1 MSASSSPDASVPRRR
16 LGRAERRD
24 SLLAAASRAFAVG
37 GFAATSMADISAA
50 AGVSHLIV
58 YRHFASKHDLY
69 VGVLQHTTDEL
80 TRVLGEPRSVGS
92 YGPTP
97 EAILAVAR
105 GDEAGFRV
113 LWRHATREPEFTPW
127 VDMADAAINVA
138 TRRAL
143 APVVASEQRDWA
155 VRATSAYVVDAVLHW
170 IEFGDPGLDDR
181 FAGAT
186 DAALRAGVR
195 SWARSS
201 GAPSAPT
208 RRLSERPM
216 PGRTT

>member
-1 MSASSSPDASVPRRR
+1 
-16 LGRAERRD
+16 
-24 SLLAAASRAFAVG
+24 
-37 GFAATSMADISAA
+37 MADISAA

-69 VGVLQHTTDEL
+69 VGVLERTTDEL
-80 TRVLGEPRSVGS
+80 VALLREPGSVGS

-97 EAILAVAR
+97 VAILAVAR

-113 LWRHATREPEFTPW
+113 LWRHATREPEFTSW
-127 VDMADAAINVA
+127 VDIANGAVEVA

-143 APVVASEQRDWA
+143 AFDVASEQRNWA
-155 VRATSAYVVDAVLHW
+155 VRATRAYVVDAVLHW
-170 IEFGDPGLDDR
+170 IEFGDPDLDDR
-181 FAGAT
+181 FAAAT

-201 GAPSAPT
+201 GAS
-208 RRLSERPM
+208 
-216 PGRTT
+216 GG